1 MASVKVLRKEAAA
14 AKKRFIDA
22 VAILEEHDKQA
33 SEARL
38 KSELSIE
45 EVEVPEGADRT
56 KYLTELVLEQNRN
69 VERSN
74 AIAATTGLHNK
85 RRIKAERENY
95 LAGQDL
101 VLGERYRCLG
111 KACKFFLTAQPLMEK
126 LEAIKAEIL
135 AVYNEAL
142 TFTLDNMPKTINEL
156 EQNYSSPYYDKA
168 AVVLE
173 NISSLA
179 HSLVHSSRAFKS
191 IAPGVEKELKT
202 PMQAR
207 GKKERDELI
216 SRGVGAVRYGPSD
229 SAIKEQQETQ
239 KLREAQFEK
248 KPVMVDVVLS
258 SEQDIGAEARIAQ
271 MEERK
276 EAYREYLEKKEKEK

>member
-1 MASVKVLRKEAAA
+1 M
-14 AKKRFIDA
+14 
-22 VAILEEHDKQA
+22 
-33 SEARL
+33 
-38 KSELSIE
+38 
-45 EVEVPEGADRT
+45 
-56 KYLTELVLEQNRN
+56 
-69 VERSN
+69 
-74 AIAATTGLHNK
+74 
-85 RRIKAERENY
+85 
-95 LAGQDL
+95 
-101 VLGERYRCLG
+101 
-111 KACKFFLTAQPLMEK
+111 
-126 LEAIKAEIL
+126 
-135 AVYNEAL
+135 
-142 TFTLDNMPKTINEL
+142 

-229 SAIKEQQETQ
+229 STIKEQQE
-239 KLREAQFEK
+239 
-248 KPVMVDVVLS
+248 
-258 SEQDIGAEARIAQ
+258 IGAEARIAQ

-276 EAYREYLEKKEKEK
+276 EAYREYLKQQEKKEKEK